1 MDFSKFTNIK
11 SYKGGYK
18 LRFDFDIRQLTKH
31 GKSTFDAYKSLVH
44 FLENNP
50 EKEIYITISQTED
63 FFEEGNRLVINLE
76 KYQAFCSGIG
86 RNGRNRAQ
94 AFFARRVAHYSEDQQ
109 KEIIAQSSD
118 QDILDWIKSL
128 SAERKEEFSR
138 KLSQLGPIELDK
150 AAISTSDFS
159 SILVDAL
166 AHPEKL
172 QIISEN
178 YSNIQVQLLEKYK
191 EFLEKIIKDV
201 ETEKVNGVKTDSWE
215 TFIQKW
221 VDAKIDEQG
230 KELQNEGEQRIRESR
245 SRCLI
250 FGLEFIDHKREV
262 LDSGQRMDVLT
273 RINSNIGSKEYILFE
288 LKSPKAEI
296 FEDEDKELK
305 ISGKLSRAIPQVLD
319 YKSDFEMKED
329 GDKDLDRKGLTA
341 GKVVKCIIVIGVT
354 KDNERWKKVFRSLK
368 LNFSNQIEIWT
379 YSDLIQKLDSIIKNL
394 KENLNSTAN

>member
-1 MDFSKFTNIK
+1 MDFSKFTNVR
-11 SYKGGYK
+11 SYKGGYI
-18 LRFDFDIRQLTKH
+18 LRFDFDIRELTKH
-31 GKSTFDAYKSLVH
+31 GKSTFDTYKSLVH

-50 EKEIYITISQTED
+50 EKEIYITATQTED
-63 FFEEGNRLVINLE
+63 FLEEGNRLVINLE

-118 QDILDWIKSL
+118 QEILDWIKSL
-128 SAERKEEFSR
+128 STERKDEFSK
-138 KLSQLGPIELDK
+138 KLSQLGSIELDK
-150 AAISTSDFS
+150 VAISTSHFS

-166 AHPEKL
+166 EHPEKL

-178 YSNIQVQLLEKYK
+178 YSNIQVQLLVKYK
-191 EFLEKIIKDV
+191 EFLEEIIK
-201 ETEKVNGVKTDSWE
+201 KVQDENINSVKTDSWE

-221 VDAKIDEQG
+221 VDAKIDAQG
-230 KELQNEGEQRIRESR
+230 NELQNEGEQRTRESR

-296 FEDEDKELK
+296 FEDEDTELK
-305 ISGKLSRAIPQVLD
+305 ISRKLSRAIPQVLD
-319 YKSDFEMKED
+319 YKNDFETKED

-379 YSDLIQKLDSIIKNL
+379 YSDLIQKLDSIIRNLRENL
-394 KENLNSTAN
+394 K